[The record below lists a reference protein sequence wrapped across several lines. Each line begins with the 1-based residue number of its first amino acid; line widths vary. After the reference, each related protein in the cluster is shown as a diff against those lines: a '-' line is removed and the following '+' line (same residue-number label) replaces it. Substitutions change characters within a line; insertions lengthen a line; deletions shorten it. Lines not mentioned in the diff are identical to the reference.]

1 MPSILIYTVGDRLH
15 GMGHVQRQIVLAREL
30 TRRGVEVIFD
40 TPMDTPG
47 YSRIQAAGLKIRS
60 VPDGLKNHD
69 AYLVDIE
76 HGPELDWLEFFSRYY
91 RRIIIVGGVGF
102 AQTNGHDALAKL
114 CDLQIYQGELFDPP
128 SSDTALSG
136 PEYLII
142 DPAYARCRPSHGG
155 HIVVSF
161 GGADPHMLTGRALET
176 VVGLGRAVY
185 GIIGPACEWEGWYSP
200 NVEIVRSPESL
211 APYLDGAAVCVTAT
225 GMTAY
230 ESLCAGVPVVLTNWS
245 EAHIRTAQ
253 ELDSLGMASNLG
265 IWSEFDGDSLIG
277 RVNHWLMD
285 HGSWGYASRPSKLL
299 IDGLGV
305 QRVAD
310 RICALL

>member
-1 MPSILIYTVGDRLH
+1 MPNILIFTVGDKLH

-30 TRRGVEVIFD
+30 ARRGIEAKFE
-40 TPMDTPG
+40 TLQNTPG
-47 YSRIQAAGLKIRS
+47 YSRIQDAGFRVMS
-60 VPDGLKNHD
+60 VPDGMQ
-69 AYLVDIE
+69 YDICITDVE
-76 HGPELDWLEFFSRYY
+76 HGPELSWLQSIQGRF

-114 CDLQIYQGELFDPP
+114 CDLQIYQGELFDHP
-128 SSDTALSG
+128 SSDTALNG

-142 DPAYARCRPSHGG
+142 DPAYARCQPNYKG

-161 GGADPHMLTGRALET
+161 GGADPHMLTGRALEAVT
-176 VVGLGRAVY
+176 GLGRDVY
-185 GIIGPACEWEGWYSP
+185 GVIGPACEWEGWYSP
-200 NVEIVRSPESL
+200 NVEIIRSPESL
-211 APYLDGAAVCVTAT
+211 APYLDGAAICVTAT

-245 EAHIRTAQ
+245 EAHARTAQ
-253 ELDSLGMASNLG
+253 ELDGLGMASNLG

>member
-1 MPSILIYTVGDRLH
+1 MSTGNVMPNILIFTVGDKLH

-30 TRRGVEVIFD
+30 ARRGIEAKFE
-40 TPMDTPG
+40 TLQNTPG
-47 YSRIQAAGLKIRS
+47 YSRIQDAGFRVMS
-60 VPDGLKNHD
+60 VPDGMQ
-69 AYLVDIE
+69 YDICITDVE
-76 HGPELDWLEFFSRYY
+76 HGPQLSWLQSIQGRF

-176 VVGLGRAVY
+176 VVGLG
-185 GIIGPACEWEGWYSP
+185 G
-200 NVEIVRSPESL
+200 
-211 APYLDGAAVCVTAT
+211 
-225 GMTAY
+225 
-230 ESLCAGVPVVLTNWS
+230 
-245 EAHIRTAQ
+245 
-253 ELDSLGMASNLG
+253 
-265 IWSEFDGDSLIG
+265 
-277 RVNHWLMD
+277 
-285 HGSWGYASRPSKLL
+285 
-299 IDGLGV
+299 
-305 QRVAD
+305 
-310 RICALL
+310 